1 MQIRNPFHP
10 GEKQIQERAGEA
22 AKAGLNGAMIADTIM
37 AGALPFLR
45 QQRMLV
51 IGSASPL
58 GNLWASILFGRP
70 GFVESEDGKTLR
82 IHLSKESRDN
92 ADPLWKNIAP
102 GKSLGSLAID
112 LATRRRLRING
123 RVVVGEPDLL
133 TMEVDE
139 AYPNCP
145 KYIQRRLFKRLPD
158 SHRGQIG
165 ITSGDVITGAVRDI
179 VEKADTLFVASAN
192 PRGGADVSHRGG
204 RPGFVRVVDE
214 HTISVPDYQG
224 NGLFNT
230 LGNFAVNPAA
240 GILIIDFPNH
250 QTLQMTG
257 EAHIQWI
264 HAAGREEGET
274 DRSWTFRATHWLL
287 RPLPAAMQFE
297 FVDFSPYNP
306 S

>member
-1 MQIRNPFHP
+1 MQIRNPFHL

-22 AKAGLNGAMIADTIM
+22 VKAGRNGAMIADTIM
-37 AGALPFLR
+37 TGALPFLR
-45 QQRMLV
+45 QQQMLV
-51 IGSASPL
+51 VGSASPL
-58 GNLWASILFGRP
+58 GNLWASILFGPP
-70 GFVESEDGKTLR
+70 GFVESEDGKTLN
-82 IHLSKESRDN
+82 IHLGKESRDN

-112 LATRRRLRING
+112 LSTRRRLRING
-123 RVVVGEPDLL
+123 CVEVGEPNLL
-133 TMEVDE
+133 TIKVDE

-145 KYIQRRLFKRLPD
+145 QYIQRRLFKQLPD

-165 ITSGDVITGAVRDI
+165 TTRGNVITGAVRDI

-192 PRGGADVSHRGG
+192 PKGGADVSHRGG

-240 GILIIDFPNH
+240 GILIIHFPNH

-257 EAHIQWI
+257 EAHIQWNQ
-264 HAAGREEGET
+264 AAELDEGET
-274 DRSWTFRATHWLL
+274 GRSWTFRASHWLL
-287 RPLPAAMQFE
+287 RPLPAAMEFE
-297 FVDFSPYNP
+297 FVDSSLYNP